1 MAKGNFQALE
11 EAFQKFAENVN
22 FITCLVNASKTLNYL
37 THTSKDQDEYA
48 TFYDPSIL

>member
-1 MAKGNFQALE
+1 MAKENFQAPE
-11 EAFQKFAENVN
+11 EALQNFAENVN
-22 FITCLVNASKTLNYL
+22 FITCLVNASKTSNYL